1 MKKHRKF
8 LFDTDSLQNF
18 HKRIFFS
25 ILVFLFFF
33 FSVFYRIS
41 FITISSYFDTPLQVK
56 LEKKE
61 NRGVIYDRN
70 GIVLA
75 ASIQSKSLSAKP
87 KFINNA
93 DQLTKQLSEILGIE
107 ERIIKNK
114 LSSEKNF
121 VWLKRNITPFEHQS
135 IIDLGEI
142 NLVFHNERKRIY
154 PFKNSTSHL
163 VGFVNIDQVGQKGI
177 ERSFNKKLSSA
188 QDVTL
193 SIDINLQQSIRHNLL
208 ETISYYKAE
217 SGLAIVMDISNGEIL
232 SSVSYP
238 DFNPNDNSSFNED
251 NLINRVIQANYEMG
265 STFKPLTAVNGFD
278 YGIIDPSMV
287 FDVKKSIKGVKDH
300 DSYKD
305 DGLYDVEKIVVESS
319 NIGTAQIAL
328 KIGKKN
334 QKDFLN
340 KLGFFEKI
348 DIELLEV
355 EKPLANPNNW
365 REHETTR
372 IGFGHSF
379 SITPLHLVKAYASIS
394 NNGYTVNP
402 TFILNSKSKSS
413 HNILIKEDSSEYFLN
428 LLNAV
433 ITKTKFTGPRVK
445 IDGYNIGGK
454 TGTTELIDSSGR
466 YYKDRNMTSFI
477 GVFPINKPKYVVYT
491 AITYPKKP
499 IDSKQRMTG
508 AVVNAPLVK
517 KIIYEMIKILNLP
530 SVRHDE
536 FIKADIK
543 KIYKSSYAFL

>member
-1 MKKHRKF
+1 M
-8 LFDTDSLQNF
+8 
-18 HKRIFFS
+18 
-25 ILVFLFFF
+25 
-33 FSVFYRIS
+33 
-41 FITISSYFDTPLQVK
+41 
-56 LEKKE
+56 
-61 NRGVIYDRN
+61 
-70 GIVLA
+70 
-75 ASIQSKSLSAKP
+75 
-87 KFINNA
+87 
-93 DQLTKQLSEILGIE
+93 
-107 ERIIKNK
+107 
-114 LSSEKNF
+114 
-121 VWLKRNITPFEHQS
+121 
-135 IIDLGEI
+135 
-142 NLVFHNERKRIY
+142 
-154 PFKNSTSHL
+154 
-163 VGFVNIDQVGQKGI
+163 
-177 ERSFNKKLSSA
+177 
-188 QDVTL
+188 DVTL

-208 ETISYYKAE
+208 ETINYYKAE

-379 SITPLHLVKAYASIS
+379 SITPLHLVKAYASLS

-477 GVFPINKPKYVVYT
+477 GVFPVSNPNYVIYT
-491 AITYPKKP
+491 AIEYPKKEEGTQQ
-499 IDSKQRMTG
+499 KMTG
-508 AVVNAPLVK
+508 ARVNAPLVK
-517 KIIYEMIKILNLP
+517 KIIFDIINLFRIPKSQNDKIL
-530 SVRHDE
+530 
-536 FIKADIK
+536 KADTKLLYKKVNIAIK
-543 KIYKSSYAFL
+543 PRTIIASLSP